1 MDNTERLRNQYGE
14 YAMEPDRNDYRF
26 LIERIDSMHQILDG
40 KLDETRAQISGLTA
54 TVTNGLSHRTT
65 QTERDVREIKATMAT
80 KAELQKILSDRQ
92 SADEA
97 WSEARRRR
105 TQMII
110 TLVVGPPIGA
120 AMTWGVQALITILGG

>member
-1 MDNTERLRNQYGE
+1 
-14 YAMEPDRNDYRF
+14 MEPDRRDYHF

-40 KLDETRAQISGLTA
+40 KLDETRAQIGALTA
-54 TVTNGLSHRTT
+54 IVTNGLSHRTT
-65 QTERDVREIKATMAT
+65 QTELDVREIKATMAT
-80 KAELQKILSDRQ
+80 KAELQKILADRQ

-97 WSEARRRR
+97 WTEARRRR

-120 AMTWGVQALITILGG
+120 AMTWGVQALINILGG

>member
-14 YAMEPDRNDYRF
+14 YTMEPDRNDYRF

-54 TVTNGLSHRTT
+54 IVTNGLSHRTT

-80 KAELQKILSDRQ
+80 KAELQKILADRQ

-97 WSEARRRR
+97 WTEARRRR

>member
-1 MDNTERLRNQYGE
+1 MADHYQYGE
-14 YAMEPDRNDYRF
+14 YTMEPDRRDYHF

-54 TVTNGLSHRTT
+54 IVTNGLSHRTT

-80 KAELQKILSDRQ
+80 KSELQEILSDRR

-97 WSEARRRR
+97 WTEARRRR